1 MHLYL
6 GARDPAHDH
15 YFGADIKRW
24 LTERRVASVHTAFS
38 RVPGGGGYVQDA
50 LRRDAQRLRALLAD
64 GAMVRV
70 CGSRP
75 MASAVT
81 EVLDTIAATLGLSVR
96 ELKATGRYAE
106 DLF

>member
-1 MHLYL
+1 
-6 GARDPAHDH
+6 
-15 YFGADIKRW
+15 
-24 LTERRVASVHTAFS
+24 
-38 RVPGGGGYVQDA
+38 
-50 LRRDAQRLRALLAD
+50 
-64 GAMVRV
+64 VRV